1 VEAFTAVLPVE
12 ALEVGVFAVVLTLL
26 AFAAAFVVMAF
37 AEVAFAAVGST
48 IAASTIGSS
57 SLVILVTRSFTIPI
71 HTTDTIPIAIILMVT
86 DTAAFAAAAF
96 VVAGLVAAAFAA
108 VAFVAVAFAAV
119 GDPYNRPVYQG
130 SAGYT
135 DQLVEQI
142 QLRLARAGYY
152 GLELRIAER
161 FGFGASRGQRC
172 QVTDLAQS
180 YSQEGGLLSP
190 ARRGEVDPRVLFSK
204 TGNKSGTAAVVLM
217 NATVHNQSR
226 SLVPQSGR

>member
-1 VEAFTAVLPVE
+1 MVAGASVEEAFTAAASVGVVFEVE

-37 AEVAFAAVGST
+37 AEVGST

-96 VVAGLVAAAFAA
+96 VVAGLVAA
-108 VAFVAVAFAAV
+108 AFAAV